1 MIKTQERKR
10 LESLVRK
17 FPNVKI
23 LVIGDVML
31 DRFIWGKVSRIS
43 PEAPVPVVQVDQR
56 DGSETFCLGGAGN
69 VAHNIHSLGGKAF
82 LCSLVGNDEMG
93 RRILGELSDKGI
105 ENKIFIEEGRQTT
118 VKTRIFANQQQVVR
132 IDRETLAHPR
142 PHIFNGISDF
152 LNNKIKDFDG
162 IVISDYGKGFLNG
175 SLIRAII
182 RKAKE
187 LGKLILVDP
196 KLRNFKFYK
205 GATVVTPNAKEASEA
220 SRIPLIDHSSIEKI
234 GKRLLKEL
242 RCKALVITR
251 GEEGITLFE
260 PQKRPVDVPTEVKEV
275 FDVTGAGDTVI
286 ATMAL
291 ALGISQNVSLREA
304 AILSNFA
311 AGIVVGKMGTA
322 TVTQEELID
331 LIRRSR

>member
-1 MIKTQERKR
+1 MMKARERKR
-10 LESLVRK
+10 LEGLVRK
-17 FPNVKI
+17 FPDVRI

-43 PEAPVPVVQVDQR
+43 PEAPVPVVLVDQR

-69 VAHNIHSLGGKAF
+69 VAHNIHTLGGKVL
-82 LCSLVGNDEMG
+82 LCGLVGDDEMG
-93 RRILGELSDKGI
+93 KKIVGELSDKGI
-105 ENKIFIEEGRQTT
+105 ENKIFVEEGRQTT

-132 IDRETLAHPR
+132 IDRETLAHPKT
-142 PHIFNGISDF
+142 HIFNEISNF
-152 LNNKIKDFDG
+152 LNNKMKDFDG
-162 IVISDYGKGFLNG
+162 IIISDYGKGLLNG

-182 RKAKE
+182 RRGKT

-205 GATVVTPNAKEASEA
+205 GATIVTPNVKEASEA

-251 GEEGITLFE
+251 GEEGMTLFE
-260 PQKRPVDVPTEVKEV
+260 PQKKPVDVPTEVKEV

-291 ALGISQNVSLREA
+291 ALGIGQHVTLKEA

-322 TVTQEELID
+322 TVTKEELIHH
-331 LIRRSR
+331 LRG

>member
-1 MIKTQERKR
+1 MMKTQERKR
-10 LESLVRK
+10 LEGLVRK
-17 FPNVKI
+17 FPDVRI

-43 PEAPVPVVQVDQR
+43 PEAPVPVVLVDQR

-69 VAHNIHSLGGKAF
+69 VAHNIHTLGGKVL
-82 LCSLVGNDEMG
+82 LCGLVGDDEMG
-93 RRILGELSDKGI
+93 KKIIEELSDKGI

-118 VKTRIFANQQQVVR
+118 VKTRIFANHQQVVR
-132 IDRETLAHPR
+132 IDRETLAHPK
-142 PHIFNGISDF
+142 PHVFQDLLEFVSQKIRDFNGII
-152 LNNKIKDFDG
+152 L
-162 IVISDYGKGFLNG
+162 SDYGKGLLSG
-175 SLIRAII
+175 PLIRTII
-182 RKAKE
+182 QNGKR
-187 LGKLILVDP
+187 LGKVILVDP

-205 GATVVTPNAKEASEA
+205 GATVITPNAKEASEV
-220 SRIPLIDHSSIEKI
+220 SRIPLIDTSSIERI

-242 RCKALVITR
+242 KCKALVITR
-251 GEEGITLFE
+251 GEEGMTLFE
-260 PQKRPVDVPTEVKEV
+260 PQKKPVDVPTEVKEV

-291 ALGISQNVSLREA
+291 ALGIGPNVTLKEA

-322 TVTQEELID
+322 TVTKEELINH
-331 LIRRSR
+331 LRG

>member
-1 MIKTQERKR
+1 MIKTQERKK
-10 LESLVRK
+10 LESVVRR
-17 FPNVKI
+17 FPEVKI
-23 LVIGDVML
+23 LVIGDIML
-31 DRFIWGKVSRIS
+31 DRFIWGRVSRIS
-43 PEAPVPVVQVDQR
+43 PEAPVPVVLVDQR

-69 VAHNIHSLGGKAF
+69 VAHNIHTLGGQVL
-82 LCSLVGNDEMG
+82 LCGLVGDDEMG
-93 RRILGELSDKGI
+93 KRIIGELSDKGI

-132 IDRETLAHPR
+132 IDRETLIHPKT
-142 PHIFNGISDF
+142 HIFEEILNF
-152 LNNKIKDFDG
+152 LSNKVKDFDG
-162 IVISDYGKGFLNG
+162 IIISDYGKGLLNG
-175 SLIRAII
+175 ALIRAII

-205 GATVVTPNAKEASEA
+205 GATLVTPNAKEASEA

-242 RCKALVITR
+242 RCRALVITR
-251 GEEGITLFE
+251 GEEGMTLFE
-260 PQKRPVDVPTEVKEV
+260 PQKNPVDVPTEVKEV

-291 ALGISQNVSLREA
+291 ALGTGQNVTLKEA
-304 AILSNFA
+304 ATLSNFA
-311 AGIVVGKMGTA
+311 AGIVVGKMGTS
-322 TVTQEELID
+322 TVTKEEL
-331 LIRRSR
+331 LNVIRGSK

>member
-1 MIKTQERKR
+1 MLSVQERKR
-10 LESLVRK
+10 LESLVKR
-17 FPNVKI
+17 FPEVNI

-43 PEAPVPVVQVDQR
+43 PEAPVPVVLVDQR

-69 VAHNIHSLGGKAF
+69 VAHNIHSLGGKVL
-82 LCSLVGNDEMG
+82 LCGLVGDDEMG
-93 RRILGELSDKGI
+93 RRVIEELSNKGI
-105 ENKIFIEEGRQTT
+105 TNKIFVEEGRQTT

-132 IDRETLAHPR
+132 IDRETLAHPKAN
-142 PHIFNGISDF
+142 ISQDLSDF
-152 LNNKIKDFDG
+152 IHKKIKDFDG
-162 IVISDYGKGFLNG
+162 IIISDYGKGFLSG
-175 SLIRAII
+175 PLIQTLI

-187 LGKLILVDP
+187 VGKLILVDP

-220 SRIPLIDHSSIEKI
+220 SRIPLIDHLSIERI

-242 RCKALVITR
+242 GCKALVITR
-251 GEEGITLFE
+251 GEEGMTLFE
-260 PQKRPVDVPTEVKEV
+260 PQKKPIDVPTEGKEV

-291 ALGISQNVSLREA
+291 ALGVGRNVSLKEA
-304 AILSNFA
+304 AILSNYA
-311 AGIVVGKMGTA
+311 AGVVVGKMGTA
-322 TVTQEELID
+322 TVTKEEL
-331 LIRRSR
+331 LNAIRG